1 MAMISDFGTTE
12 DGRKVSLITLR
23 SKDTECTVIDLGC
36 SLRSM
41 TVPDRDG
48 VMRDVLLGYDDPDS
62 YLHNGGHFGG
72 VIGRYANRI
81 RGGRLPIGDDFY
93 QLSLNRGGNHMH
105 GGFNAFDKRIWH
117 IAECSD
123 SRVLFELSDKDGSE
137 GYPGN
142 LQVQCEYILSE
153 RKLTAVYTAV
163 SDKDTACNI
172 INHAYFNLGTGKDI
186 TDHTVTIDSD
196 RYTELDGESLPTGR
210 IVDVSGAMDLRV
222 PTSLRNMPQ
231 NGYDGN
237 WAVRGY
243 DGTLRHAGAV
253 WCGSTGLRLD
263 VSTNMPGI
271 QFYTGNGIREGTAG
285 KDGAVYGK
293 WSGLCLETQ
302 HYPDAP
308 NHPGFPSAVL
318 RKGEVYRHVT
328 EYGFSVF

>member
-1 MAMISDFGTTE
+1 MISDFGTTD

-23 SKDTECTVIDLGC
+23 SAGIECTAIDLGC
-36 SLRSM
+36 SLRSL

-81 RGGRLPIGDDFY
+81 RGGRLPIGDGVH

-117 IAECSD
+117 IVEHTD
-123 SRVLFELSDKDGSE
+123 DRVVFELDDPDGSE

-142 LQVQCEYILSE
+142 LHVRCEYALSE
-153 RKLTAVYTAV
+153 GKLTAVYSAV
-163 SDKDTACNI
+163 SDEDTVCNV
-172 INHAYFNLGTGKDI
+172 INHAYFNLGKSGDI
-186 TDHTVTIDSD
+186 TDHTVELDSD
-196 RYTELDGESLPTGR
+196 MYTELDGDSLPTGVMKEVS
-210 IVDVSGAMDLRV
+210 VDMDLRD
-222 PTSLRNMPQ
+222 PTPLADMPEK
-231 NGYDGN
+231 GYDCN

-243 DGTLRHAGAV
+243 DGTLRHAASA
-253 WCGSTGLRLD
+253 WCDSTGIRLD

-271 QFYTGNGIREGTAG
+271 QFYTGNGIKEGTAG
-285 KDGAVYGK
+285 KNGAVYGRR
-293 WSGLCLETQ
+293 SGLCLETQ

-308 NHPGFPSAVL
+308 NHPEFPSPLL

-328 EYGFSVF
+328 EYRFSVF